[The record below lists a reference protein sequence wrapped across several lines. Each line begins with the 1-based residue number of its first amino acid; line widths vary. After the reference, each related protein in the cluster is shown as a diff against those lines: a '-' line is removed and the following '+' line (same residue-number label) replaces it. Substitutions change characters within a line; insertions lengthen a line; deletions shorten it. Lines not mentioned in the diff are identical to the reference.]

1 MGLRKERL
9 HFAMTL
15 TSRGRTS
22 KCWPSASFSPCS
34 LPSNDK
40 VGDRND
46 FSVSERELSF
56 SSRCVAFGQW
66 YSSRQFL
73 KQRLRLDQI
82 FRIEAFGEPVVDG
95 RKQIVSLLP
104 FSLALPEPSEARRGA

>member
-56 SSRCVAFGQW
+56 SSRCVAFGQC

-73 KQRLRLDQI
+73 KQRFGFDQI
-82 FRIEAFGEPVVDG
+82 FRIEAFGEPVVNG
-95 RKQIVSLLP
+95 RKQIVR
-104 FSLALPEPSEARRGA
+104 FVALALHLP